1 LTEEAELSHKAR
13 DLLSEL
19 MDSSELQLDLAYTA
33 LFFNDR
39 DLAEDVIELQQK
51 LENKYVDFEE
61 TTLKL
66 AKVIPSPEKLWSL
79 VRTGDHVKD
88 IIDAASTIA
97 EVVLKGLPMHPVIQ
111 SIFESSNETV
121 RRIRVD
127 PVSQLDEKTLGEVRL
142 QEISGMRVICI
153 KRGDG
158 WVCGPGSGTTVKGG
172 DILYVRGPAEG
183 EHLVRNLA
191 SSQL

>member
-1 LTEEAELSHKAR
+1 LTEETELSQKAR
-13 DLLSEL
+13 NLFSEL
-19 MDSSELQLDLAYTA
+19 MDRSELQLDIAYMA

-39 DLAEDVIELQQK
+39 DLAEDVMELHQKIE
-51 LENKYVDFEE
+51 NTYVDFEE
-61 TTLKL
+61 ATLKL
-66 AKVIPSPEKLWSL
+66 AKVLPAPEKLWSL

-88 IIDAASTIA
+88 IVDAASAIA
-97 EVVLKGLPMHPVIQ
+97 EVVLRGLPMHPVIQ
-111 SIFESSNETV
+111 SIFESSSETV

-127 PVSQLDEKTLGEVRL
+127 PTSQLDEKTLGEVRL
-142 QEISGMRVICI
+142 QDLSGMRVICI

-158 WVCGPGSGTTVKGG
+158 WVCGPGSGTTVKGD

-183 EHLVRNLA
+183 ERIVRDLA